1 MKKSLFK
8 MSALLLSVGTMA
20 SLLVACNNPSSS
32 SSTSASSSTQGGGL
46 TLEVAEDKTAY
57 VMKLSDSSV
66 ALESF
71 NSIFLTGDMLSPE
84 GKDEWPTGLA
94 AIEMKAGILD
104 GYLVGY
110 SDKYVAGEHG
120 TQAYNYQLVVGY
132 NSTANIADSKKGLV
146 WNDSYK
152 SEECKSF
159 GGESGLGNPT
169 FEATYDA
176 EKRIADLGTHT
187 FTSQPS
193 APSAPLKN
201 FKVQISFTESVPE
214 YAVPHFLGSYNG
226 WNTKYEEVE
235 ESSRMTVV
243 EGTERKTWELSLGDT
258 YADDYEFT
266 ISVDYTLEAKPGQV
280 DFSWTKPDEL
290 QANGKYTVAPIMGDD
305 YTMNL
310 TDGAPLTLDFAAKLP
325 DPTKT
330 ANLKIVATTTGEA
343 VKADAK
349 LFVVGNFTGWNS
361 GRKEMTA
368 SEDRKTFT
376 LEFNAL
382 TAGELDFGITDG
394 SDNWAH
400 KVCGEGGANIK
411 STLTAGQDIVLT
423 ITADL
428 AAAFNSDPVAV
439 TYTNLESTA
448 WTK

>member
-258 YADDYEFT
+258 YADNYVFGVS
-266 ISVDYTLEAKPGQV
+266 IDYTLEAKPGQTG
-280 DFSWTKPDEL
+280 FSWNKPDQLLEGD
-290 QANGKYTVAPIMGDD
+290 GKYTVAPIMGND

-310 TDGAPLTLDFAAKLP
+310 TDGDPFVFDFATKLP

-343 VKADAK
+343 VKAEAK
-349 LFVVGNFTGWNS
+349 LYVCGGFTGW
-361 GRKEMTA
+361 KPQEMTA

-382 TAGELDFGITDG
+382 TAGELEFGINDG
-394 SDNWAH
+394 TDNWAH
-400 KVCGEGGANIK
+400 KVAAEGGANIK
-411 STLTAGQDIVLT
+411 STLTAGQDTVLT

-428 AAAFNSDPVAV
+428 AAAFNGDPIAIA
-439 TYTNLESTA
+439 YTNLEATP